1 MKSFL
6 TSRSLKTTEVFGKR
20 RSLEDLIACIL
31 RDLREKAEQ
40 QFGTTIRQA
49 VAGRPV
55 HFVGAEN
62 ADDDQYA
69 QERLE
74 KAFHLAGFESVSF
87 ELEPVAAAHY
97 YESTLDH
104 DELILIGDF
113 GGGTSDF
120 SLVRVGPSIR
130 RRGRSSQD
138 LLGNAGIGLAG
149 DSFDAK
155 VIRNMVS
162 PALGAGSE
170 MRSVNKVLPV
180 PNWVYFK
187 LERWHHLSFLRT
199 REVMN
204 MLNSV
209 KTQAF
214 YPDKISALIDL
225 VEEDLGYQLHRSV
238 QKAKFDLSSQ
248 ETAKFSFNEGAV
260 QLDALVERHEFEQ
273 WISEELMQ
281 IETCVESLLKSCG
294 VDARDVDMVFLT
306 GGSSFVPA
314 VRRIFDLRF
323 GPERIRTGNEFTS
336 VAMGLALRAAELN
349 I

>member
-1 MKSFL
+1 
-6 TSRSLKTTEVFGKR
+6 
-20 RSLEDLIACIL
+20 
-31 RDLREKAEQ
+31 
-40 QFGTTIRQA
+40 
-49 VAGRPV
+49 
-55 HFVGAEN
+55 
-62 ADDDQYA
+62 
-69 QERLE
+69 
-74 KAFHLAGFESVSF
+74 
-87 ELEPVAAAHY
+87 
-97 YESTLDH
+97 
-104 DELILIGDF
+104 
-113 GGGTSDF
+113 
-120 SLVRVGPSIR
+120 
-130 RRGRSSQD
+130 
-138 LLGNAGIGLAG
+138 
-149 DSFDAK
+149 
-155 VIRNMVS
+155 
-162 PALGAGSE
+162 

-260 QLDALVERHEFEQ
+260 QLDSLVERHEFEQ

-281 IETCVESLLKSCG
+281 IESCVETLLKSCG

-349 I
+349 M